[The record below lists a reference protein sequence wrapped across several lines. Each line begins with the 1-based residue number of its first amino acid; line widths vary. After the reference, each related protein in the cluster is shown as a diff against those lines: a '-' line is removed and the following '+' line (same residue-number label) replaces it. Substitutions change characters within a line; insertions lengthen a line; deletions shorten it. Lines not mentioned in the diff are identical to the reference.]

1 MQVSGEP
8 VEFWILDFSKVFSR
22 AFGEGGDGTAGTKN
36 GRWEMSSSTPNQRS
50 EDFWMII
57 KNFAFQ

>member
-1 MQVSGEP
+1 MRESGEP
-8 VEFWILDFSKVFSR
+8 IEFGIFGFSKVFLR
-22 AFGEGGDGTAGTKN
+22 AFGAGGDGTAGTKN